1 MVVAHFVGGLAWET
15 EGCWFKPAKHGRCS
29 ASRGRFQNKFRY
41 QAHRGPFWRLIQGC
55 VLHLPVWAPPWP
67 PPKNPE
73 MLFELLKTFCCLT
86 KLVQQPDIH
95 ASIFLKSILAHQ
107 LRLCLIIKKVW
118 GPLQPL
124 LVRKDQRRG
133 DCSPLPVGV
142 VSEFIAC
149 CALCGRNFFF
159 ISQRTAWLI
168 IKALSIA
175 WYNFDSVSLQL
186 NVQYNYVFKKQSYS
200 SC

>member
-1 MVVAHFVGGLAWET
+1 MLGGWPEKQRVAGSNPSEDVLVVGEGSRTNSGTRLT
-15 EGCWFKPAKHGRCS
+15 EGPCGDS
-29 ASRGRFQNKFRY
+29 SRGVY
-41 QAHRGPFWRLIQGC
+41 CICPY
-55 VLHLPVWAPPWP
+55 VT
-67 PPKNPE
+67 PKNPE

-86 KLVQQPDIH
+86 KSVQQPDIQ

-107 LRLCLIIKKVW
+107 LRLCLIIKKKVW
-118 GPLQPL
+118 GPLHPL

-133 DCSPLPVGV
+133 DRSPLPVGV

-175 WYNFDSVSLQL
+175 
-186 NVQYNYVFKKQSYS
+186 
-200 SC
+200 

>member
-1 MVVAHFVGGLAWET
+1 MLGDWPEKQRVAGSNQQNMEGVLLVGEGSRTNSGTRLT
-15 EGCWFKPAKHGRCS
+15 EGPSGDS
-29 ASRGRFQNKFRY
+29 SRGVY
-41 QAHRGPFWRLIQGC
+41 CICLYGPPLD
-55 VLHLPVWAPPWP
+55 PPQ
-67 PPKNPE
+67 KNPE

-175 WYNFDSVSLQL
+175 
-186 NVQYNYVFKKQSYS
+186 
-200 SC
+200 